1 VTIKLKNGKTA
12 IVRKQISKDT
22 FVAFYSG
29 EEGESL
35 FLIHEDEIKRETA
48 LPYIFWD
55 VDDKRKKK
63 WVK

>member
-1 VTIKLKNGKTA
+1 MIIKLKNGKTA
-12 IVRKQISKDT
+12 IIRKQISKYS

-35 FLIHEDEIKRETA
+35 FIVHEDEIKKCSA

-55 VDDKRKKK
+55 IDNKRKKK